1 MQLAVLGRPGTALEY
16 FYMKIMLLMD
26 VPGLQWTTWDSRM
39 VEAAGIEPA
48 SVSPPQ
54 SGLHT

>member
-1 MQLAVLGRPGTALEY
+1 
-16 FYMKIMLLMD
+16 MKIMLLMD
-26 VPGLQWTTWDSRM
+26 VLGLQWTSRDAQM

-48 SVSPPQ
+48 SASPPQ

>member
-1 MQLAVLGRPGTALEY
+1 
-16 FYMKIMLLMD
+16 MKIMLLMD
-26 VPGLQWTTWDSRM
+26 ILGLLWTSLDARL

-48 SVSPPQ
+48 SASPPQ